1 MEILK
6 YLDVL
11 IGLAVVMLL
20 LSPLVSAFTQLWLW
34 IFNARSGR
42 LQVGLK
48 KLILELN
55 GNPYERYDA
64 AEITNLTASAPVTFR
79 QPLHQ
84 PSIETKADANG
95 TLILTQNIPAM
106 LDATGG
112 NLRNALQGLPAN
124 AEIFLRP
131 RGSGADWQLTSSPTD
146 HTGRATA
153 TYRFTGPAQFASN
166 EATTAIPTGSTLTIT
181 IASGLYKGTQLNL
194 ADNVYK
200 YPSHVSPVP
209 AQHELEF
216 ILTQTVNP
224 PPSVPLTLNFK
235 RNAAYDQRN
244 PLRRPVVLSD
254 FEAEKLAEAVL
265 LHPMIVQPPFW
276 GLPFRRRGEVVQR
289 EELIRVLLGFGANPT
304 AQPNRLGELVRALRR
319 FTADPAASTQPAA
332 ANAAGPRE
340 ADETLGAMQKL
351 RHILAENDVPDPGR
365 ALSDIREAAQ
375 RLELTDAAAA
385 AHDRL
390 AKAILQTAQSSFV
403 GRINNWFDQIMD
415 RTTAEYKFRAQMVT
429 VIGALFVASM
439 VQLDSIDLLKR
450 LSTDD
455 KLRDSLVKQAEI
467 QQKRVEDQ
475 AKVVSTEGDKSNAKA
490 LRDEIDANLAKLRNP
505 QLAVLP
511 DHFFWQPLPRGR
523 LVPNHWQ
530 APYSRLLELVVGGS
544 VYLLEPQWISDPLSD
559 IETAIRASG
568 APVIP
573 TRDKGRKQYTITGS
587 GIETLRV
594 TVDGADRLS
603 HVNGVV
609 KAILNPTKQ
618 KLTAG
623 NYSLVAG
630 YDTVAIPTTAD
641 VVKAIR
647 ELIQNKKDMPVTL
660 IDGEAGQPPTLQ
672 ALKPEAHWLELRQH
686 AGDPSSNVLGGIQFN
701 GGMASYDDR
710 LFRNAGVCSVR
721 DASHSRPQATDC
733 DAEKIATMLAKAPFS
748 YTVDREAGDHLLLT
762 AKRLG
767 VLQLRSVPG
776 KPETNMLNHA
786 EERAC
791 QGSYCFDLDAL
802 SNSWRGVLLT
812 WVLLS
817 LGAPFWYDALK
828 DMLKLRSS
836 LAKKEED
843 ARIERQ
849 TDSTV
854 KTAAKETAK

>member
-64 AEITNLTASAPVTFR
+64 AEIKNLTANAVVKYR

-84 PSIETKADANG
+84 PLIETKADANG

-106 LDATGG
+106 LDDTSGD
-112 NLRNALQGLPAN
+112 LRRALQDVPAD

-131 RGSGADWQLTSSPTD
+131 RGSGADWQLTCPPTNPA
-146 HTGRATA
+146 GRATA

-166 EATTAIPTGSTLTIT
+166 EATTAIPAGSTLIIT

-194 ADNVYK
+194 AGDVYK
-200 YPSHVSPVP
+200 YPAHVSPVP
-209 AQHELEF
+209 AQHDLEF

-224 PPSVPLTLNFK
+224 PPAVPLTLTFK

-244 PLRRPVVLSD
+244 PLTKPVVLSEV
-254 FEAEKLAEAVL
+254 EAEKLAEAVL
-265 LHPMIVQPPFW
+265 LHPMIVQPQFW

-304 AQPNRLGELVRALRR
+304 AQPSRLGEVVRALRR
-319 FTADPAASTQPAA
+319 FTADPSAPPEPPAPVA
-332 ANAAGPRE
+332 GAAGPPE
-340 ADETLGAMQKL
+340 TDDTLGAMQKL

-415 RTTAEYKFRAQMVT
+415 RTTAEYKFRAQLVT

-455 KLRDSLVKQAEI
+455 KLRESLVKQAEI

-490 LRDEIDANLAKLRNP
+490 LRDEIDANLAKLRDP

-511 DHFFWQPLPRGR
+511 DHFFWQPLPRRR
-523 LVPNHWQ
+523 LIANQWQ
-530 APYSRLLELVVGGS
+530 APYSRFLELAVGGS
-544 VYLLEPQWISDPLSD
+544 VYLLEPQWTSDPLTD
-559 IETAIRASG
+559 IETAIRTSG
-568 APVIP
+568 APV
-573 TRDKGRKQYTITGS
+573 TLAREKERKQYTITGG
-587 GIETLRV
+587 GIETLHV
-594 TVDGADRLS
+594 IVDGADRLS
-603 HVNGVV
+603 HVNGLVQATLKPV
-609 KAILNPTKQ
+609 KPGEPLPS
-618 KLTAG
+618 G

-630 YDTVAIPTTAD
+630 YDTVAIPTS
-641 VVKAIR
+641 V
-647 ELIQNKKDMPVTL
+647 
-660 IDGEAGQPPTLQ
+660 DGGQ
-672 ALKPEAHWLELRQH
+672 AHT
-686 AGDPSSNVLGGIQFN
+686 
-701 GGMASYDDR
+701 R
-710 LFRNAGVCSVR
+710 LYPGQEGCPFRS
-721 DASHSRPQATDC
+721 
-733 DAEKIATMLAKAPFS
+733 F
-748 YTVDREAGDHLLLT
+748 
-762 AKRLG
+762 
-767 VLQLRSVPG
+767 PG
-776 KPETNMLNHA
+776 SP
-786 EERAC
+786 
-791 QGSYCFDLDAL
+791 
-802 SNSWRGVLLT
+802 
-812 WVLLS
+812 
-817 LGAPFWYDALK
+817 
-828 DMLKLRSS
+828 
-836 LAKKEED
+836 
-843 ARIERQ
+843 
-849 TDSTV
+849 
-854 KTAAKETAK
+854 